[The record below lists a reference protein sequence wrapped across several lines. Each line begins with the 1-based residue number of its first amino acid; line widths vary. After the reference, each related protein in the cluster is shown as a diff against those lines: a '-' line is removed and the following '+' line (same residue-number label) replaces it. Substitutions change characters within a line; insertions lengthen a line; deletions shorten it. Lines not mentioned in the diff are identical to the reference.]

1 MKRIAGA
8 RCGTTAGGVNRRLAR
23 AVRFEAKGT
32 LRLVRAGAGLG
43 APLEKA
49 GGQGGVDQ
57 PDLGR
62 RDRGAVR
69 AGSGGFGYGGARR
82 TSAAGLS
89 SRKLS

>member
-1 MKRIAGA
+1 MWNHRWWREQAI
-8 RCGTTAGGVNRRLAR
+8 GTGGKI
-23 AVRFEAKGT
+23 EAKGT
-32 LRLVRAGAGLG
+32 PRGRGIGGTVKKG
-43 APLEKA
+43 

-69 AGSGGFGYGGARR
+69 AGSGGFGYGGARW

-89 SRKLS
+89 SRKPS